1 MEKYRDNMQQPINT
15 VMCNTAQDAT
25 LNSVITKVQNPI
37 IASTVYVN
45 ESELETSSLDAATV
59 LKVADKDQDANTTFK
74 GDTMT
79 SEPMLDTSNVD
90 NLQAPY
96 STDMVFS
103 NSLAPEF
110 NLMHE
115 ISKGK
120 QASTCEN
127 NCTEK
132 SHKYCAEK
140 ALTDSAGN
148 SEQQTSQAGQMSG
161 GGQVTETHNVV
172 NSFVEDQVDEMTDE
186 TQEKQT
192 AACTV
197 GSAKDGVTTINFNNG
212 ALSHSMSS
220 LPQLAFEVR
229 PTYTSASVSTQIDN
243 EVENIDSD
251 SSACYTHQQT
261 EISNFV
267 STERSSD
274 FEPVILNVC
283 GDYHEMETDG
293 LNENQNLTSLEGT
306 VSRQKSENASIKN
319 TNTEN
324 INATEFV
331 SKSASDLLQGM
342 VQYAVSSSRKPKKSS
357 TRDIIVRIDKC
368 NTNSDRKLPQ
378 TSHPLL
384 YIDTSVETGKGKYLE
399 RQVNCQIENASPNT
413 DTVLSTKSLML
424 PRAADKSLSESG
436 VIHITKKVPQSASLK
451 TPAVCVMSPS
461 VSSEPA
467 PSKSSQ
473 ILPNVLVNPTQ
484 SAVLPTTYS
493 CVYVQDQSNGN
504 QGQVAFLVPQSS
516 LSDLSFLTNITSSVL
531 SKMPVTELQTNVTG
545 NFTSPVASSTL
556 LSNNDNV
563 TVMDHVS
570 KFVTNTLNSF
580 YLQGKDLV
588 DTNLLK
594 VVQTKRKESSLYV
607 ANCSVCGEGYCDEE
621 CLNVHLKRTVFHLL
635 FDCSHCKQ
643 KIIFYNKCSF
653 WMHLKNEESKLNY
666 SDILWLKPYEFDAED
681 SYENQVNEAVDKAS
695 PETSAAIHPNPVVS
709 SAHNL
714 PAIATAPIEK
724 VTEAES
730 VFNTSVSAPPLS
742 SRKRKYIG
750 NISQCPVCSQFFQD
764 LSAHLC
770 PAMVRKFPCSS
781 CGMFLPSFCARE
793 AHCKIHLGVAKD
805 ICCPECGEKESKIA
819 HGDDVMRSVFDHL
832 DACKHFNRVI
842 SIQCFCKK
850 EHNNT
855 DSLAEHFT
863 ENHFR
868 TIFKCPL
875 CVLAFIQH
883 DRFVEHADKI
893 HNIKETNTGATVL
906 CLFCQHVLNSCSEL
920 KVHLDQH
927 VEHFKMEATF
937 KWKCFICPKTFID
950 KAELN
955 KHTDVDHPHK
965 SKRCTICYSL
975 FWSRKSLVEHIVEKK
990 CLRSLAKKLNYCVDM
1005 QPDELKSSKSINLS
1019 NLLEFKQIS
1028 HDVGKA
1034 QRQLNCAPVVS
1045 KKPLLVKIAP
1055 KVVSKTGQLVAGLQ
1069 SQPKPQE
1076 NILISQSVA
1085 PQKPTPTEVLPTRN
1099 KMSAQPCKIIITNK
1113 RNSTQFKKSIT
1124 ISQCVVCK
1132 QIMESVKL
1140 VEHLQIHQS
1149 QGIAVCLHCQ
1159 RTDFRTLEEARKHSE
1174 LCGHSVLKQ
1183 AENPAEPRSDSSK
1196 GEDKT
1201 PEANNGSAE
1210 PNGGA
1215 SEQQQ
1220 MEAEEQNVEHQT
1232 HSVFPCLLCGLAFQ
1246 SLSAREEHVS
1256 RSHDGI
1262 RVVYHCGLCRK
1273 KGKTTVFSRK
1283 EQVSRHITKKH
1294 RIGNMDT
1301 VSRLIWT
1308 EELNASSGQKLQI
1321 SKSVEGVSAPK
1332 RLRLAGEGDYMCG
1345 KCGFSC
1351 SKAEEFSQHIA
1362 SHNSNKEPQCPE
1374 CGLCFTVFPALKKH
1388 LLAVHKIH
1396 GVEDYLKANNVTE
1409 PEVDEEFDVFPEIHP
1424 YSKPQP
1430 KLLDSGREK
1439 PSAAIKV
1446 ASTNPLECTVCYK
1459 IFDIEANLKTHMR
1472 NHGMAFIRS
1481 KRHKV

>member
-1 MEKYRDNMQQPINT
+1 MQQPTNT

-25 LNSVITKVQNPI
+25 LNSVIRKVQNPI
-37 IASTVYVN
+37 VTSNVCVN
-45 ESELETSSLDAATV
+45 ESELETSSLDAAKV
-59 LKVADKDQDANTTFK
+59 VKVADKGQDADTIFK
-74 GDTMT
+74 GDTM
-79 SEPMLDTSNVD
+79 SSQPLLDTSNVD
-90 NLQAPY
+90 SLQTPY

-120 QASTCEN
+120 QATICEN

-132 SHKYCAEK
+132 SHKYCDK
-140 ALTDSAGN
+140 ISHTDSAGD
-148 SEQQTSQAGQMSG
+148 SEQQTSAAGQVTG
-161 GGQVTETHNVV
+161 GGQVTETHNAV
-172 NSFVEDQVDEMTDE
+172 NSFVEDQGDQMTDE

-192 AACTV
+192 APFTV
-197 GSAKDGVTTINFNNG
+197 GSAKDGVSLKMNSGTLNP
-212 ALSHSMSS
+212 SVSS
-220 LPQLAFEVR
+220 LSQLAFEVR

-251 SSACYTHQQT
+251 SSCYTHQQT
-261 EISNFV
+261 EIRNFV
-267 STERSSD
+267 STETSSD
-274 FEPVILNVC
+274 FEPVILSVC

-293 LNENQNLTSLEGT
+293 LNGNQNFISLEGT
-306 VSRQKSENASIKN
+306 VNSQNSENATIKN

-324 INATEFV
+324 IQATEFV

-342 VQYAVSSSRKPKKSS
+342 VQYAVSASQKPQKSS
-357 TRDIIVRIDKC
+357 TKDIIVRIDKC
-368 NTNSDRKLPQ
+368 NTNSDRKLPK

-384 YIDTSVETGKGKYLE
+384 YIDTPIETGRKYHE
-399 RQVNCQIENASPNT
+399 RQVNCLIENASPNT
-413 DTVLSTKSLML
+413 DSVLSTKSLML

-436 VIHITKKVPQSASLK
+436 IIHITKKVPQSAGLK
-451 TPAVCVMSPS
+451 TPGVCVMTSS

-467 PSKSSQ
+467 PNKSSQ
-473 ILPNVLVNPTQ
+473 MLPNILVNPTQ

-493 CVYVQDQSNGN
+493 CVYVQDQINGN
-504 QGQVAFLVPQSS
+504 QGKVAFLVPQSS

-531 SKMPVTELQTNVTG
+531 PKMPVTELQTHVTG
-545 NFTSPVASSTL
+545 AFTSPVASSAL

-563 TVMDHVS
+563 TVMDHIS
-570 KFVTNTLNSF
+570 KFVTNTVNSF

-594 VVQTKRKESSLYV
+594 VVKPKRKEYPLYV
-607 ANCSVCGEGYCDEE
+607 ANCSICGEGYYDEE

-635 FDCSHCKQ
+635 FDCSHCQ
-643 KIIFYNKCSF
+643 QRIIFYNKCSL

-681 SYENQVNEAVDKAS
+681 SYENQINEAVDKAS
-695 PETSAAIHPNPVVS
+695 PETSAAVHPNPAVS
-709 SAHNL
+709 SGHSL
-714 PAIATAPIEK
+714 PASAAAPIEK
-724 VTEAES
+724 VTQAES
-730 VFNTSVSAPPLS
+730 VCNTTVSAQPLS

-750 NISQCPVCSQFFQD
+750 IISQCPVCSQFFQD

-770 PAMVRKFPCSS
+770 PVTVRQFPCSS

-793 AHCKIHLGVAKD
+793 AHFKIHLGVAKD

-832 DACKHFNRVI
+832 DTCKHFNRVI

-883 DRFVEHADKI
+883 DKFVQHADKI

-906 CLFCQHVLNSCSEL
+906 CLFCQHVLKSSAEL

-927 VEHFKMEATF
+927 VEHFKMDATF
-937 KWKCFICPKTFID
+937 KWKCFICPKIFTD

-965 SKRCTICYSL
+965 SKRCTVCYSL

-990 CLRSLAKKLNYCVDM
+990 CLRSLAKKLNYCVDI
-1005 QPDELKSSKSINLS
+1005 QPDEVKSSKSVNLS
-1019 NLLEFKQIS
+1019 NLLEFRQIT

-1076 NILISQSVA
+1076 NILISQSA
-1085 PQKPTPTEVLPTRN
+1085 AAQMSTPTEALPTRN
-1099 KMSAQPCKIIITNK
+1099 KMSTQPCKIIITNK

-1140 VEHLQIHQS
+1140 VEHLQFHQS

-1159 RTDFRTLEEARKHSE
+1159 KTDFRTVEEARKHSE

-1183 AENPAEPRSDSSK
+1183 AENPAELRSDSSK

-1201 PEANNGSAE
+1201 AETNSGCTE
-1210 PNGGA
+1210 PNGGS

-1220 MEAEEQNVEHQT
+1220 MQAAEKNVEHQT

-1262 RVVYHCGLCRK
+1262 RVVYHCGVCRK

-1283 EQVSRHITKKH
+1283 EQMSRHITKKH

-1308 EELNASSGQKLQI
+1308 EELNANSGQKLQI
-1321 SKSVEGVSAPK
+1321 SKSVEGMSAPK

-1396 GVEDYLKANNVTE
+1396 GVEDYLKTNNVTE

-1424 YSKPQP
+1424 YNKPQP
-1430 KLLDSGREK
+1430 KLLDSGKEK
-1439 PSAAIKV
+1439 PSAPIRV
-1446 ASTNPLECTVCYK
+1446 APTNPLECTVCYK
-1459 IFDIEANLKTHMR
+1459 VFDVEANLKTHMR